1 MDLLKGELNYTGPI
15 DLPQYYV
22 EKYAIEDRYKS
33 SDMSD
38 DQLGVRVEIVLG
50 RRLINQLLTTFLPT
64 TCICMVAFA
73 TNFFR
78 VRLNIVPGDGIN
90 FNDSE
95 SATGCDVGIG
105 GGLPKFQLNRFTFQ
119 GRGCL

>member
-1 MDLLKGELNYTGPI
+1 MKGELNYTGPI

-22 EKYAIEDRYKS
+22 EKYTIMDRYKS
-33 SDMSD
+33 SDMGD
-38 DQLGVRVEIVLG
+38 DQFGVRVEIVLG

-78 VRLNIVPGDGIN
+78 VSIITNLVNSN
-90 FNDSE
+90 
-95 SATGCDVGIG
+95 
-105 GGLPKFQLNRFTFQ
+105 
-119 GRGCL
+119 

>member
-22 EKYAIEDRYKS
+22 EKYTIEDRYKS

-78 VRLNIVPGDGIN
+78 VRLNIALDLLISYYHLFFVRLHIL
-90 FNDSE
+90 
-95 SATGCDVGIG
+95 T
-105 GGLPKFQLNRFTFQ
+105 
-119 GRGCL
+119 

>member
-1 MDLLKGELNYTGPI
+1 MKGDINYTGPI

-22 EKYAIEDRYKS
+22 ENIEIKDKFQS
-33 SDMSD
+33 SDMSKK
-38 DQLGVRVEIVLG
+38 QNGVRVQIVLG

-78 VRLNIVPGDGIN
+78 VRPQIAL
-90 FNDSE
+90 
-95 SATGCDVGIG
+95 T
-105 GGLPKFQLNRFTFQ
+105 
-119 GRGCL
+119 